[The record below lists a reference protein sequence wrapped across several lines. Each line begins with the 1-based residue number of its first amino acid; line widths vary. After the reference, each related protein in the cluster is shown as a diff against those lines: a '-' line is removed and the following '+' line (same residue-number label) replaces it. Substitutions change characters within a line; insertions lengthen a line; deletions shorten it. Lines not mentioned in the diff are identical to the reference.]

1 MTRNAKSPAI
11 RKRHG
16 QPGRTVPVLAT
27 AAIMA
32 LVAGPAH
39 AYLGPGLGLG
49 IIGTVIGVIAA
60 IVLTLF
66 GLVWYPLKRMF
77 ARKPAATD
85 DPAQRE
91 NVDPGDTAENHP
103 AE

>member
-1 MTRNAKSPAI
+1 
-11 RKRHG
+11 
-16 QPGRTVPVLAT
+16 
-27 AAIMA
+27 MA
-32 LVAGPAH
+32 LAAGPAH

-49 IIGTVIGVIAA
+49 IIGTIIGVVAA

-77 ARKPAATD
+77 GKKPANANE
-85 DPAQRE
+85 PEQLE
-91 NVDPGDTAENHP
+91 NADLGDAAEDHP